1 MLASKRR
8 FLLTTDGHEPFRT
21 DPLGVPEKVVRR
33 LPPGFDLYEEVGSII
48 QGMQDMTLA
57 LRADNSAASRNI
69 ESNAIVESIDTKLTH
84 SMSIP
89 DKEGGG
95 YRRRYILQSFQVLF
109 LIYTTLVSGYE
120 GPAGELFIYR
130 FEKAMVEKGL
140 DFGNAIANLF
150 SLLLAGDDLASDTL
164 AACLSELVDVAVTL
178 DCSSWR
184 DVRNALLNFFVYDPA
199 CYGELQDLWKGRME
213 AILGQASPLLV
224 GQGSPLGGH
233 AAILSKASPGGHESP
248 LHDQFASDMQYQN
261 G

>member
-33 LPPGFDLYEEVGSII
+33 LPPGFDLYEEVGNII
-48 QGMQDMTLA
+48 QGMHDMTLA
-57 LRADNSAASRNI
+57 VRADDSAASQNI
-69 ESNAIVESIDTKLTH
+69 ESNAIVECIDTKLTH
-84 SMSIP
+84 SMSMP

-150 SLLLAGDDLASDTL
+150 SLLLASDDLTSDTL
-164 AACLSELVDVAVTL
+164 AACLSELVDVAATL

-184 DVRNALLNFFVYDPA
+184 DVRNALLNFFIHDPA
-199 CYGELQDLWKGRME
+199 CHGGLQDLWKERME
-213 AILGQASPLLV
+213 APLGQASPL
-224 GQGSPLGGH
+224 GQGSPLSGH
-233 AAILSKASPGGHESP
+233 ATSLGQGSP
-248 LHDQFASDMQYQN
+248 LHEQTGSDGRYQD